1 MKNIHTFEEFLNESH
16 LWNPSMK
23 KPIFGS
29 GGNGTS
35 QEYLEGSWKSHN
47 MIIPLSF
54 FEDADKETNKSKKEE
69 LIKIL
74 GLMCDAHN
82 TEKEAL
88 RTGEYFL
95 EMWRKKNNLVY
106 DKKAVFEK

>member
-1 MKNIHTFEEFLNESH
+1 
-16 LWNPSMK
+16 MK